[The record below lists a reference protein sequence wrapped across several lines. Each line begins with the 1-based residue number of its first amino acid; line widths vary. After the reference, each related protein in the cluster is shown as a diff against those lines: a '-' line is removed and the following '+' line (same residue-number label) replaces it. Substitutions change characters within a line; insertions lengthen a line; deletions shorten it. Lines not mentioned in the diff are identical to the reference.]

1 MYLKLLLLLLL
12 PLLFLL
18 YILFK
23 SLIDDKYS
31 SCIYD
36 PLTNISYIYVDTKNT
51 IKNIQN
57 SLNNQ
62 DNIYYIKN
70 GGLYYN
76 NKLIKKLLGCSK
88 TNIEFM
94 NNKYNV
100 QLLS

>member
-1 MYLKLLLLLLL
+1 MYLKLLFILLTLLI
-12 PLLFLL
+12 LL
-18 YILFK
+18 YISFR

-31 SCIYD
+31 SWTYD
-36 PLTNISYIYVDTKNT
+36 RSTNISYIHVDTKNT
-51 IKNIQN
+51 IKNIQD
-57 SLNNQ
+57 SLNKQ
-62 DNIYYIKN
+62 DNVYYIKN

-100 QLLS
+100 TLMS

>member
-1 MYLKLLLLLLL
+1 MYLELLFLLL

-18 YILFK
+18 YISFK
-23 SLIDDKYS
+23 YLINNKYS
-31 SCIYD
+31 TCIYD

-62 DNIYYIKN
+62 DNVYHIKN

-94 NNKYNV
+94 NKKYNV
-100 QLLS
+100 KLLS

>member
-1 MYLKLLLLLLL
+1 MYLKLLFLILL
-12 PLLFLL
+12 LLFLL
-18 YILFK
+18 YISFR
-23 SLIDDKYS
+23 SLIDEKYS
-31 SCIYD
+31 SCVYD
-36 PLTNISYIYVDTKNT
+36 PLTNISYIHVDTKNT
-51 IKNIQN
+51 IKNIQD
-57 SLNNQ
+57 SLNKQ
-62 DNIYYIKN
+62 DNVYYIKN

>member
-1 MYLKLLLLLLL
+1 MYLKLLFILL

-18 YILFK
+18 YISFR
-23 SLIDDKYS
+23 SLIEDKYS

-36 PLTNISYIYVDTKNT
+36 PLTNVSYIHVDTKNT
-51 IKNIQN
+51 IKNIQD
-57 SLNNQ
+57 SLNKQ
-62 DNIYYIKN
+62 DNVYYIKN

-94 NNKYNV
+94 NNKYGV
-100 QLLS
+100 KLLS

>member
-1 MYLKLLLLLLL
+1 MYLELLFLLL

-18 YILFK
+18 YISFK
-23 SLIDDKYS
+23 YLINNKYS

-62 DNIYYIKN
+62 DNVYYINN

-94 NNKYNV
+94 NKKYNV
-100 QLLS
+100 KLLS

>member
-1 MYLKLLLLLLL
+1 MYLKLLFLIL

-18 YILFK
+18 YISFK
-23 SLIDDKYS
+23 PLIDEKYS

-36 PLTNISYIYVDTKNT
+36 PKTNISYIHVDTKNT
-51 IKNIQN
+51 IKNIQD
-57 SLNNQ
+57 SLNKQ
-62 DNIYYIKN
+62 DNVYYIKN

-100 QLLS
+100 KLLS

>member
-1 MYLKLLLLLLL
+1 MFLKLLFIIL

-18 YILFK
+18 YISFK
-23 SLIDDKYS
+23 SLIDEKYS

-36 PLTNISYIYVDTKNT
+36 PLTNISYIHVDTKNT
-51 IKNIQN
+51 IKNIQD
-57 SLNNQ
+57 SLNKQ
-62 DNIYYIKN
+62 DNVYFINN

>member
-1 MYLKLLLLLLL
+1 MFLKLLFIIL

-18 YILFK
+18 YISFK
-23 SLIDDKYS
+23 SLIDEKYS

-36 PLTNISYIYVDTKNT
+36 PLTNISYIHVDTKNT
-51 IKNIQN
+51 IKNIQD
-57 SLNNQ
+57 SLNKQ

-94 NNKYNV
+94 NKKYNV
-100 QLLS
+100 KLLS

>member
-1 MYLKLLLLLLL
+1 MYLKLLFFILL
-12 PLLFLL
+12 LLFLL
-18 YILFK
+18 YISFK
-23 SLIDDKYS
+23 PLIDEKYS

-36 PLTNISYIYVDTKNT
+36 PSTNISYIHVDTKNT
-51 IKNIQN
+51 IKNIQD
-57 SLNNQ
+57 SLNKQ
-62 DNIYYIKN
+62 DNVYYIKN

-100 QLLS
+100 KLLS

>member
-1 MYLKLLLLLLL
+1 MYLKLLFIL

-18 YILFK
+18 YISFR
-23 SLIDDKYS
+23 SLIEGKYS

-36 PLTNISYIYVDTKNT
+36 PLTNLSYIHVDTKNI
-51 IKNIQN
+51 IKNIQD
-57 SLNNQ
+57 SLNKQ
-62 DNIYYIKN
+62 DNVYYIKN

-94 NNKYNV
+94 NNKYGV
-100 QLLS
+100 KLLS

>member
-1 MYLKLLLLLLL
+1 MYLKLLFLIL

-18 YILFK
+18 YISFK
-23 SLIDDKYS
+23 YLIDEKYS

-36 PLTNISYIYVDTKNT
+36 PLTNISYIHVDTKNT
-51 IKNIQN
+51 IKNIQD
-57 SLNNQ
+57 SLNKQ
-62 DNIYYIKN
+62 DNVYYIKN
-70 GGLYYN
+70 GGLYYY

-94 NNKYNV
+94 NNKYDV